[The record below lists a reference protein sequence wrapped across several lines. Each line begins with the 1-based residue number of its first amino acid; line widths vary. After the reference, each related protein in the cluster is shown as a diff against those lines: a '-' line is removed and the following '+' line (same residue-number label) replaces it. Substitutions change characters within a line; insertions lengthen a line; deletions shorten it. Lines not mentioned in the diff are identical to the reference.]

1 MDIKKILLA
10 GSCVATMMMAA
21 CGDDSSASA
30 PEQNPENPALSS
42 GADPL
47 SSGGGDAPASSSS
60 SQVPRSSSVDAN
72 VTYMA
77 ITEIMYNAP
86 AQINGVDAAELE
98 WVELTIASGK
108 KIYNMAHETV
118 QLRLDGAIQ
127 YAFPAEPLD
136 VGEYIVVTNNVELFK
151 AAYPDFTGRV
161 FGPWDNDA
169 TGKVARLSNEGDVID
184 VRIKGEGDNSCSY
197 SKEPPWPSLAN
208 GKGHTLVFKGG
219 NAAQSASWGA
229 SKLVYGNPGAKD
241 EWLEPSTVRI
251 NEMKPY
257 ASDADPA
264 WVELYNYGTADV
276 DVSGWSFES
285 KVRKET
291 LKIAAGIVPAGG
303 YLVLNGAADFVDE
316 TGAPK
321 ELIVSAIG
329 GEYYLRGLLEGDESS
344 LMLPSSQLT
353 SGIVDLKDGSIAQGA
368 LVEATPGAANAAL
381 YVGSVVINEINYHP
395 ADEDAKQIEF
405 LEIKNIGAIDV
416 KLSETVSGVAKGWKI
431 EGINFEFAAT
441 DVLPA
446 GAIMV
451 LFPAE
456 AFTTLGEA
464 GIRANYGIDETV
476 QIRSYSGKL
485 SNRGENIA
493 IKKPFSM
500 AQNTDGS
507 IQWYYEW
514 SDAVLYSDGWEGMK
528 QTDGYGMSMHRVD
541 YTTMGHEAS
550 AWKSDVPSPG
560 K

>member
-1 MDIKKILLA
+1 MDIKKLILA
-10 GSCVATMMMAA
+10 GSCAATLSMVAA
-21 CGDDSSASA
+21 CSSDDSSSPTGPAVNPAASSA
-30 PEQNPENPALSS
+30 VENP
-42 GADPL
+42 
-47 SSGGGDAPASSSS
+47 SSSS
-60 SQVPRSSSVDAN
+60 SSAQVPRSSSVEAN
-72 VTYMA
+72 TTYMA

-86 AQINGVDAAELE
+86 ETINGVPAAELE
-98 WVELTIASGK
+98 WVEVTIASGK

-118 QLRLDGAIQ
+118 QLRLEGAIN
-127 YAFPAEPLD
+127 YTFPAEPLD
-136 VGEYIVVTNNVELFK
+136 VGEYVIVTNDVDLFK

-169 TGKVARLSNEGDVID
+169 TGKPAKLSNEGDVID

-229 SKLVYGNPGAKD
+229 SKLVGGNPGAKD

-257 ASDADPA
+257 EVGSPS
-264 WVELYNYGTADV
+264 WVELYNYGDKDV
-276 DVSGWSFES
+276 DVSGWTFES
-285 KVRKET
+285 KIRKET
-291 LKIAAGIVPAGG
+291 LKVAAGVVPAGG
-303 YLVLNGAADFVDE
+303 YLVLDGATAFVNE
-316 TGAPK
+316 AGEPK

-329 GEYYLRGLLEGDESS
+329 GEYYLRGISEGDESS
-344 LMLPSSQLT
+344 LMLPSSNLT

-368 LVEATPGAANAAL
+368 LVSATPGEANAAL

-395 ADEDAKQIEF
+395 ADEDAKQYEF
-405 LEIKNIGAIDV
+405 LEIKNVGTTDV
-416 KLSETVSGVAKGWKI
+416 KLSENVSGVTKGWKI
-431 EGINFEFAAT
+431 EGVGLEFAPT

-446 GAIMV
+446 GGIMV
-451 LFPAE
+451 LFPATDV
-456 AFTTLGEA
+456 AAVGEA
-464 GIRANYGIDETV
+464 ALRANYGIDESV
-476 QIRSYSGKL
+476 QIRSYPGKL

-500 AQNTDGS
+500 ANNEDGT

-514 SDAVLYSDGWEGMK
+514 SDAVLYSDGWDGMK

-541 YTTMGHEAS
+541 YKTMGHEAA
-550 AWKSDVPSPG
+550 AWTAAAPTPG